1 MVRRISILFV
11 VMTLAV
17 CGGFVVR
24 SFEVGK
30 AEFYKAFSGDSQEAM
45 DKVLTK
51 LESAGNDAKAQAYK
65 GSLLMKKAA
74 FAKGV
79 KAKVNIFKKGAKL
92 LEKQIDAAPS
102 NAEYRF
108 LRLCVQEHAPSILGY
123 NKDIDEDKKVIR
135 EHFGKMDG
143 ELKAIVKDYAASSKE
158 IKLSDLE

>member
-1 MVRRISILFV
+1 MFLVS
-11 VMTLAV
+11 TLLV
-17 CGGFVVR
+17 GSGFGFRVL
-24 SFEVGK
+24 EIGK

-45 DKVLTK
+45 DKVLNK
-51 LESAGNDAKAQAYK
+51 LESAGSDGKTQAYQ

-79 KAKVNIFKKGAKL
+79 KAKVAIFKKGAKL
-92 LEKQIDAAPS
+92 LESQIDAAPA

-123 NKDIDEDKKVIR
+123 NKDIEADKKVIHD
-135 EHFGKMDG
+135 HFTKLDG
-143 ELKAIVKDYAASSKE
+143 ELKAIVRDYAASSKE